1 MNLFLLYDS
10 FHHDYILY
18 NIERN
23 KNRNDNEN
31 DSVAQNNNKN
41 LNKNKN
47 QNENADQNE
56 NNIRNLHSKYGS
68 VIDNDVTINYFEE
81 CEKMLNDD
89 NLQDFDI
96 YD

>member
-1 MNLFLLYDS
+1 MNLFSLYDS
-10 FHHDYILY
+10 FHHDYILHD
-18 NIERN
+18 IERN
-23 KNRNDNEN
+23 KNRNNNEN
-31 DSVAQNNNKN
+31 DIVDTKNNKN

-47 QNENADQNE
+47 QNENITQHD

-89 NLQDFDI
+89 NPEDFDF

>member
-1 MNLFLLYDS
+1 MNLFSLYDT
-10 FHHDYILY
+10 FHHNHILHD
-18 NIERN
+18 IERN

-31 DSVAQNNNKN
+31 NSIDQNN
-41 LNKNKN
+41 NKN